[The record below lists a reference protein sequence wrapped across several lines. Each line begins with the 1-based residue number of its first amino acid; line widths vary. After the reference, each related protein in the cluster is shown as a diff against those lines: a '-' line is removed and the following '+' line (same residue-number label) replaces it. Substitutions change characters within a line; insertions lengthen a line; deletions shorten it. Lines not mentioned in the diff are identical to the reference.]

1 MLNNQGN
8 ANMALNDPRCSVDKI
23 MAFESGEMNTQDEII
38 DFFQGLIDT
47 GMAWQLQGS
56 YGRAANSLIEAG
68 HCSPP
73 ETKPRNA
80 YYPAEGA

>member
-8 ANMALNDPRCSVDKI
+8 AYMALNDPRCSIDKI
-23 MAFESGEMNTQDEII
+23 MAFEDGDLDRDEVIEL
-38 DFFQGLIDT
+38 FQGLIDT
-47 GMAWQLQGS
+47 GMAWQLQGC
-56 YGRAANSLIEAG
+56 YGRGASAMIEAG